1 MLKLRKSMMTLSA
14 PTAQPATLRRL
25 DTSNAAT
32 LVHLSASFEDLQT
45 VLRCCERLVSALT
58 PGDDPP
64 DDVLIEAVWTTALL
78 SYGRCFSYG
87 RAGANLTEND
97 LAATNLKGDLP
108 DWHRVLLKLRDH
120 YTSRT
125 TNPRE
130 LFSVGLAQDPDGA
143 ANGIAIT
150 SARQPLVEDLAVRQ
164 TGAIALA
171 LSDMVDAR
179 ITALQPKIFAEYKD
193 TPKSE
198 LDKLP
203 RFEVSD
209 TP

>member
-1 MLKLRKSMMTLSA
+1 MMTLIA
-14 PTAQPATLRRL
+14 PNPQPATLRRL
-25 DTSNAAT
+25 GTSSAAT
-32 LVHLSASFEDLQT
+32 LVHLSATYEDLQT

-58 PGDDPP
+58 PSDAAP
-64 DDVLIEAVWTTALL
+64 DDLLIEAVWTTALL

-87 RAGANLTEND
+87 RLGANLTEND
-97 LAATNLKGDLP
+97 LVATNLKGDLV
-108 DWHRVLLKLRDH
+108 DWHKVLLKLKDH
-120 YTSRT
+120 YTNLT

-130 LFSVGLAQDPDGA
+130 LFSIGLAQDPDGA

-171 LSDMVDAR
+171 LGDIVSAR

-203 RFEVSD
+203 LFHVSD
-209 TP
+209 TPSE